1 MFANGGGAE
10 ANPYYYVNTNN
21 KLVPLDSSQLYDV
34 LKTSGIGEL
43 TALIQNPDV
52 TYSPATQE
60 LFRKIVGE
68 RVAGASST
76 TPNNLEFG
84 QMLPDYLSPY
94 SMFEDIGGFAKD
106 TGLEAVEK
114 GMALGS
120 GLLAD
125 QGEPQDTFV
134 SERYPFGRQK
144 KPDVRTQRPAQEG
157 LPGAIAAIAAAGE
170 NIGSSLSNLVPLGPS
185 KEGMLRR
192 GFSNPELAAILNR
205 AQSGEVQD
213 FEAEIEQLTQP
224 DIVDTASVE
233 EVSVE
238 TPEASTETPKELP
251 TGTVEIRN
259 IGPDYR
265 LDPTKKLKLELE
277 AIGKDEFGDDLL
289 DPKLVASEEIN
300 RILDELR
307 PAEVKVNVDK
317 TEIDSLA
324 DIEEKFAGLSE
335 DEISEELEKGQIK
348 FLEEKLGPIDKIKPI
363 QPILSI
369 PEAAAEEQ
377 KEQDGEQPPP
387 PKDAIT
393 RKLEEPGFFGSDR
406 FLDFIRNVGGELT
419 RTGQFGTGLSLGA
432 SKAAEERAARELMG
446 EQEERDFASKLR
458 LARAEADLEGSES
471 IKFSEAKTAVEME
484 DQIGTAIKNFD
495 EDERILSDINQILNE
510 DINAPGAFGAQG
522 FFGKINDKFR
532 NAIGMGETEWENLP
546 AEVRTAKILEITAQR
561 SVRSILGESG
571 KTISNL
577 DRDIVARIF
586 GDVNIWTSPAELKK
600 ILGNSRSQIIGNLRD
615 GQTLIISRGNAL
627 NLTKYPSPTLA
638 VNQPII
644 DRILK
649 FNFDQAETYRVGDSA
664 AGYIEASLAPS

>member
-1 MFANGGGAE
+1 MSYLQRKMFANGGGAE

-52 TYSPATQE
+52 KYSPATQE

-68 RVAGASST
+68 RVAEVSST
-76 TPNNLEFG
+76 TPNNLKFG
-84 QMLPDYLSPY
+84 QMLPDYLSPF

-114 GMALGS
+114 AMALGS
-120 GLLAD
+120 GMLAD

-144 KPDVRTQRPAQEG
+144 KPDVRPQRPAQEG

-170 NIGSSLSNLVPLGPS
+170 GIGSSLSNLVPLGPS

-238 TPEASTETPKELP
+238 TPRELP

-259 IGPDYR
+259 ISPEDYEASNIALLKQEMEIVGRDEEGNPLPETR
-265 LDPTKKLKLELE
+265 LLQDPE
-277 AIGKDEFGDDLL
+277 IQDLL
-289 DPKLVASEEIN
+289 DEIKP
-300 RILDELR
+300 IEL
-307 PAEVKVNVDK
+307 KVDVDK
-317 TEIDSLA
+317 TEADSLL
-324 DIEEKFAGLSE
+324 DVEEKFDGLPDSE
-335 DEISEELEKGQIK
+335 VQELLDPIK
-348 FLEEKLGPIDKIKPI
+348 
-363 QPILSI
+363 PILSI

-387 PKDAIT
+387 PKDPIT

-419 RTGQFGTGLSLGA
+419 RTGQMGTGLSLGA
-432 SKAAEERAARELMG
+432 SKAAEERAARELMA

-458 LARAEADLEGSES
+458 LARAEAALEGSES

-627 NLTKYPSPTLA
+627 NLTNYPSPTLA

-649 FNFDQAETYRVGDSA
+649 FNFDQAETYRIGDSA
-664 AGYIEASLAPS
+664 AGYIETTL